1 MPLTLE
7 IPDDILQAS
16 PGSRPEVEAR
26 LRLEFACAL
35 YQSELASF
43 GSAAQV
49 AGIHPFVFGHEL
61 CRHGIPRHYG
71 EEETSD
77 DRAYVESRRF

>member
-7 IPDDILQAS
+7 IPDDILQAI
-16 PGSRPEVEAR
+16 PGSRTDVEAR
-26 LRLEFACAL
+26 LRIEFACSL

-43 GSAAQV
+43 GSAARV
-49 AGIHPFVFGHEL
+49 AGIHPYLFGHEL

-71 EEETSD
+71 EEEIHD
-77 DRAYVESRRF
+77 DAAYVESRQ